1 MSHDDAKEDEEIPSI
16 EQLKEGPKQE
26 VKTIELYETCVDD
39 KFDEAHYDR
48 KKLVESMCVICL
60 EIYDEQGIE
69 CVSHS
74 KHINAKCECA
84 YFVHRSCF
92 QKWVQTRPTNSVN
105 CLVCSS
111 EGVLV
116 LSYTERIKQVVTS
129 RRFRKML
136 GSMFHVFCWISVF
149 MCIWQIGIFVE
160 QRENKVYG
168 NERYYDDIYENN
180 AHDTDIYEDDV
191 YEDDVYE
198 DDISVSNSRAQEKKY
213 FI

>member
-16 EQLKEGPKQE
+16 EQLKEGAKQE
-26 VKTIELYETCVDD
+26 VKIIELYETCVDD
-39 KFDEAHYDR
+39 KSDEVNYDR

-60 EIYDEQGIE
+60 EIYDEQGVE

-92 QKWVQTRPTNSVN
+92 QKWVHTRPQHTNMVN

-111 EGVLV
+111 EGVIV
-116 LSYTERIKQVVTS
+116 LSYTERIMKIFANREWLKTI
-129 RRFRKML
+129 RCIMN
-136 GSMFHVFCWISVF
+136 VFCWFCVF
-149 MCIWQIGIFVE
+149 MMIWQIGVFVE
-160 QRENKVYG
+160 NREQSVYG
-168 NERYYDDIYENN
+168 DEQYYDNG
-180 AHDTDIYEDDV
+180 DV
-191 YEDDVYE
+191 NDMYE

-213 FI
+213 FM